1 MLDFGS
7 SEDEGFTPPMTRTT
21 RLEEEPLAEAALA
34 RLRSLGGEAVVQRI
48 FSIVLDQVPLR
59 LAVAEAGLATGDLD
73 AIRQA
78 AHSLRSSAGN
88 VGATRLQEF
97 ARELE
102 ENLVAGKSEEAAPGL
117 GRLIAE
123 WGLVRG
129 QLLSHLDSPFEPKVW

>member
-1 MLDFGS
+1 MLDFVF
-7 SEDEGFTPPMTRTT
+7 SEDEGFSSPMTHTPCV
-21 RLEEEPLAEAALA
+21 EKEPLAEAALV

-48 FSIVLDQVPLR
+48 FTIVLDQVPQR
-59 LAVAEAGLATGDLD
+59 LALAEAGLDSGNLE

-102 ENLVAGKSEEAAPGL
+102 ENLVAGKNEEAAPGL

-123 WGLVRG
+123 WHLVRE
-129 QLLSHLDSPFEPKVW
+129 QLLSHLDPKFEPKA